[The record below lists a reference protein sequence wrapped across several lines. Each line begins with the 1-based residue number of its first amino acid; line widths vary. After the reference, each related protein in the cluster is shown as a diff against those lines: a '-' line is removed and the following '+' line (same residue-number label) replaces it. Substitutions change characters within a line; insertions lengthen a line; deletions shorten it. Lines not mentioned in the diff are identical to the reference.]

1 MDRDKIYAMCFIKLA
16 PRSLERFLEQI
27 KGIPQITRYSV
38 LTGEFDGVLEIEVAR
53 MPELYKVFKKIDQF
67 EGIAA
72 TNTHIVMRRF
82 EGPDLQL
89 PDSGHP

>member
-1 MDRDKIYAMCFIKLA
+1 MDKEKIYAMCFVKLA
-16 PRSLERFLEQI
+16 PHALELFLTQI
-27 KGIPQITRYSV
+27 QQIPQITRYSV

-53 MPELYKVFKKIDQF
+53 MPELYNVFKKIDQF

-82 EGPDLQL
+82 EYPSKNTGEGDKK
-89 PDSGHP
+89 